1 MEKIPATLPKGTRDF
16 SPAVMAGRNFIFDT
30 IKSVF
35 RKYGFQQIETPSLEN
50 LRTLTGKYG
59 DEGDKLIFKIL
70 NSGEYLNKVDDKAF
84 AEKNITAITP
94 KISEKAL
101 RYDLTIPFA
110 RYVVQ
115 HRNDITFPFKR
126 FQIQPVWRADRPQ
139 KGRYREFYQCDADV
153 IGTDSL
159 LCEAELAAIYD
170 EALSKLGLE
179 DYTIRLNN
187 RKILGGLIEVA
198 GMGDRFSEVTIAI
211 DKLDKIGSDGVKKEL
226 LEKGFRESDIDT
238 LMMAFTVSGSVFDKL
253 EWLQSHLKSSEQG
266 MKGVEEM
273 ITVFDYLKNFGQ
285 FEGEVTLDFT
295 LARGLDYYTGTI
307 YEVAVNDV
315 KIGSIGGGG
324 RYDNLTEVFG
334 LKDVTG
340 VGISF
345 GADRIYDVLEEK
357 GLLKNKIAVSTQIFI
372 CNFDKAAHNI
382 SLSLM
387 ARLRREGRS
396 VEMYPDVAKVKKNL
410 MYANS
415 NNIPFVI
422 MIGDEELKQNKFT
435 LKNMIT
441 GDQDLCSLE
450 EVIAKTNS

>member
-1 MEKIPATLPKGTRDF
+1 M
-16 SPAVMAGRNFIFDT
+16 
-30 IKSVF
+30 
-35 RKYGFQQIETPSLEN
+35 
-50 LRTLTGKYG
+50 
-59 DEGDKLIFKIL
+59 
-70 NSGEYLNKVDDKAF
+70 GE
-84 AEKNITAITP
+84 
-94 KISEKAL
+94 
-101 RYDLTIPFA
+101 
-110 RYVVQ
+110 
-115 HRNDITFPFKR
+115 R
-126 FQIQPVWRADRPQ
+126 F
-139 KGRYREFYQCDADV
+139 
-153 IGTDSL
+153 
-159 LCEAELAAIYD
+159 
-170 EALSKLGLE
+170 
-179 DYTIRLNN
+179 
-187 RKILGGLIEVA
+187 
-198 GMGDRFSEVTIAI
+198 MEVTIAI
-211 DKLDKIGSDGVKKEL
+211 DKLDKIGADGVKKEL

-238 LMMAFTVSGSVFDKL
+238 LMMAFTVTGSVFEKL
-253 EWLQSHLKSSEQG
+253 EWLQGHLKSSEQG

-357 GLLKNKIAVSTQIFI
+357 GLLKTQIAVSTQVFI

-382 SLSLM
+382 SLGLM
-387 ARLRREGRS
+387 ARLRKEGVS

-410 MYANS
+410 QYANN

-450 EVIAKTNS
+450 EVIAKTKS